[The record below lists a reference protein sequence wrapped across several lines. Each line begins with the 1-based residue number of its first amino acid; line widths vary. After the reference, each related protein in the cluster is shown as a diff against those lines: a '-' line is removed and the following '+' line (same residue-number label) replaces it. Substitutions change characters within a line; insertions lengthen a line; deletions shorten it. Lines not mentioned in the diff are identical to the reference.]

1 MLRNP
6 ELFSSRIGGVFLP
19 MIQVSDV
26 GHEDEEDAE
35 HDVAE
40 VGEDVVEVGHQT
52 KLLSAQK
59 IEVTKVL
66 DGKENYFK

>member
-1 MLRNP
+1 
-6 ELFSSRIGGVFLP
+6 

-66 DGKENYFK
+66 DGKEKYFK